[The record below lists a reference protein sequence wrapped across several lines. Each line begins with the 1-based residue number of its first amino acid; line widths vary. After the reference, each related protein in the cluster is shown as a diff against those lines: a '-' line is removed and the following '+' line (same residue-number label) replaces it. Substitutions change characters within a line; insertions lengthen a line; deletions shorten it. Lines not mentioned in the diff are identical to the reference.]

1 MEANIDVVTFITQ
14 SLRQVQL
21 RLLAT
26 CEGLTQEQVLW
37 RPSPISNNI
46 GWILWHVA
54 RGEDRRVSSL
64 QGGQPM
70 LWVSEG
76 WHQKF
81 GQPVDAP
88 APGDRMGL
96 RSLPIPDLAVLID
109 FSKAAFQQT
118 IDYLATLTADGLD
131 IAFDPSRPEH
141 TVASAVRHLVTHKN
155 NHHGQIDFIRGLQ
168 DEAWDLPPGT
178 GVVLPQLS

>member
-1 MEANIDVVTFITQ
+1 MDAVNFITQ

-37 RPSPISNNI
+37 RPGPTSNNI

-54 RGEDRRVSSL
+54 REEDRRTSSL
-64 QGGQPM
+64 RGGPAA

-76 WHQKF
+76 WHKKF

-96 RSLPIPDLAVLID
+96 RSLPIPNLSVLTD
-109 FSKAAFQQT
+109 FAKAAYQQT
-118 IDYLATLTADGLD
+118 MDYLATLTADGLD
-131 IAFDPSRPEH
+131 IAPDPSRPEH
-141 TVASAVRHLVTHKN
+141 TVASALRHLVTHKN

-178 GVVLPQLS
+178 GVVLPPLS

>member
-1 MEANIDVVTFITQ
+1 MEAMEFITQ

-37 RPSPISNNI
+37 RPGPTSNNI

-54 RGEDRRVSSL
+54 RGEDRRICSL
-64 QGGQPM
+64 RGHQPM

-96 RSLPIPDLAVLID
+96 RSLPIPDLSVLID
-109 FSKAAFQQT
+109 FAKAAHQQT
-118 IDYLATLTADGLD
+118 MDYLPTLTAEGLD
-131 IAFDPSRPEH
+131 VAPNPSQPEH
-141 TVASAVRHLVTHKN
+141 TVAAALRHLVTHKN

-178 GVVLPQLS
+178 GVVLPPLS